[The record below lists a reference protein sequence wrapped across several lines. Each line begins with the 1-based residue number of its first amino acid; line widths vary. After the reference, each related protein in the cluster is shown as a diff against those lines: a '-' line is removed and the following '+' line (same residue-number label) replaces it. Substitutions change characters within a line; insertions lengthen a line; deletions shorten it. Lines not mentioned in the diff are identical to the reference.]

1 MSLGEKGM
9 VKLTGNSI
17 LEKARSFAKLL
28 AETRELQRFYYA
40 QEMLRQ
46 DREASALLR
55 NAMAKQ
61 REIQAMR
68 VKGGVFSADRSA
80 EIQRIQRELE
90 DNAVISDWARARSEA
105 VDLIQATNQVIS
117 NIAGVDLSQSAPRS
131 GSCR

>member
-1 MSLGEKGM
+1 M
-9 VKLTGNSI
+9 VKLTGTSI

-28 AETRELQRFYYA
+28 ASTQELQRFYYA
-40 QEMLRQ
+40 QEILKQ
-46 DREASALLR
+46 DKEASALLR
-55 NAMAKQ
+55 NAMMKQ

-68 VKGGVFSADRSA
+68 LKGGVFSADRST

-105 VDLIQATNQVIS
+105 IDLIQATNELIS
-117 NIAGVDLSQSAPRS
+117 NVAGVDLSQSAPRS

>member
-1 MSLGEKGM
+1 M
-9 VKLTGNSI
+9 VKLTGTSI

-28 AETRELQRFYYA
+28 ASTQELQRFYYA
-40 QEMLRQ
+40 QEILKQ
-46 DREASALLR
+46 DKEASALLR
-55 NAMAKQ
+55 NAMMKQ

-68 VKGGVFSADRSA
+68 LKGGVFSADRST

>member
-1 MSLGEKGM
+1 M
-9 VKLTGNSI
+9 VKLTGTSI

-28 AETRELQRFYYA
+28 ASTQELQRFYYA
-40 QEMLRQ
+40 QEILKQ
-46 DREASALLR
+46 DKEASALLR
-55 NAMAKQ
+55 NAMMKQ

-68 VKGGVFSADRSA
+68 LKGGFFSADRST